1 MLAEEEIGSSILAV
15 IGNAVAWIFIPLGWG
30 DWQAAVASVTGLVA
44 KENIVA
50 TLGVIYGGTGDV
62 YGTMQ
67 AAFTSASGMSLYT
80 YIYCCAPPA
89 SRRSEPSSGR

>member
-1 MLAEEEIGSSILAV
+1 M

-67 AAFTSASGMSLYT
+67 AAFTSASGMS
-80 YIYCCAPPA
+80 
-89 SRRSEPSSGR
+89 S

>member
-44 KENIVA
+44 KENVVA
-50 TLGVIYGGTGDV
+50 TLGVHLRLREV
-62 YGTMQ
+62 P
-67 AAFTSASGMSLYT
+67 GM
-80 YIYCCAPPA
+80 A
-89 SRRSEPSSGR
+89 